1 MSLLDI
7 NDVNLKEYYTNK
19 IVSFYSK
26 ECMDFY
32 FDPLNSSNEINSS
45 QLFIHYDLEEIIER
59 PRDFYLMRLN
69 RKNISGSKDITYLG
83 IFHKFDRTTLNNAQ
97 KCGWRH
103 IFLFGLMGMGR
114 INKLDMAVILN
125 DKKTQS

>member
-45 QLFIHYDLEEIIER
+45 QLFIHYDLEEIIEH

-83 IFHKFDRTTLNNAQ
+83 IFRKFDRTALNNAQ
-97 KCGWRH
+97 KCGWSH
-103 IFLFGLMGMGR
+103 IFLFGLLGMGR
-114 INKLDMAVILN
+114 INKLDMAIILN

>member
-7 NDVNLKEYYTNK
+7 NDINLKEYYTNK

-26 ECMDFY
+26 ECVDFY
-32 FDPLNSSNEINSS
+32 FDPHSSNEINSS
-45 QLFIHYDLEEIIER
+45 QLFIHCDLEDIIER
-59 PRDFYLMRLN
+59 PRDFYLMCLN

-83 IFHKFDRTTLNNAQ
+83 IFRKFDRTELNNAQ
-97 KCGWRH
+97 KCGWGH

-114 INKLDMAVILN
+114 INKLDMGIILN

>member
-26 ECMDFY
+26 VCVDFY
-32 FDPLNSSNEINSS
+32 FDPHSSNEINSS

-69 RKNISGSKDITYLG
+69 RKNISGSKYITYLG
-83 IFHKFDRTTLNNAQ
+83 IFRKFDRTTLNNAQ
-97 KCGWRH
+97 KCGWGH
-103 IFLFGLMGMGR
+103 IFLFGLTGMGR
-114 INKLDMAVILN
+114 VTNLDMAIILN
-125 DKKTQS
+125 D

>member
-7 NDVNLKEYYTNK
+7 NDVDLKEYYTNK
-19 IVSFYSK
+19 IVSFYSR

-32 FDPLNSSNEINSS
+32 FDPHSSNEINSS
-45 QLFIHYDLEEIIER
+45 QLFIHYDLEEIIEH

-83 IFHKFDRTTLNNAQ
+83 IFRKFDRTELNNAQ
-97 KCGWRH
+97 KSGWSH
-103 IFLFGLMGMGR
+103 IFSVALSGMGR
-114 INKLDMAVILN
+114 VTKIDMDIILN